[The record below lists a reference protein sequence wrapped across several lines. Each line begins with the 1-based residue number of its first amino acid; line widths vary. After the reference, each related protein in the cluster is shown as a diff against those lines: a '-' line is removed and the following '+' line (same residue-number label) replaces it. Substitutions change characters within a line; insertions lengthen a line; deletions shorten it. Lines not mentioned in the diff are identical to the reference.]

1 MSDESDR
8 SIVLERLRTARTARE
23 AMGASDG
30 LRPAVEPAAIAAPTP
45 STEPRTVTTEEP
57 VARIPRF
64 ARGLEL
70 VNGVCHRATSDAA
83 AAEALLSIVRDRQ
96 ASVIARSDDELV
108 IKLLE
113 GVAGG
118 FVLLSPGATRT
129 ELLGADIGVTR
140 ATIGIAEYG
149 TIMLESGDAAGHLGR
164 PTERNRL
171 AALVPEIHVAVL
183 AASDL
188 VDTWDEALA
197 SSRRPGGGP
206 PPTVTFATGPSRT
219 ADIEME
225 LVLGVHGPR
234 AQHVIVLEHR

>member
-1 MSDESDR
+1 MNENSNR
-8 SIVLERLRTARTARE
+8 SRILDRLRSARAARE
-23 AMGASDG
+23 AVMAADHS
-30 LRPAVEPAAIAAPTP
+30 RPEVEPPAIAAPVVPP
-45 STEPRTVTTEEP
+45 SSSATDTDDPSVRL
-57 VARIPRF
+57 ARF

-70 VNGVCHRATSDAA
+70 VNGVCHRTTSDAA

-96 ASVIARSDDELV
+96 ASIVVRSDDELV
-108 IKLLE
+108 IGLLE

-118 FVLLSPGATRT
+118 FALLSPGATRE
-129 ELLGADIGVTR
+129 ELLNADIGVTR
-140 ATIGIAEYG
+140 ATRGVAEYG
-149 TIMLESGDAAGHLGR
+149 TIMLESGDASGR
-164 PTERNRL
+164 RGPTTEKNRL

-188 VDTWDEALA
+188 VDTWDDALE
-197 SSRRPGGGP
+197 SSRRPDGAP

-234 AQHVIVLEHR
+234 AQHVVLLEHR